1 MKKSKFI
8 TDFKDIPAPRQ
19 KMPELPLEERQR
31 NFKEVEL
38 GFTEEIA
45 VKEAKRCLSCRRCIG
60 CGLCLAECDQKA
72 IEYDQSPETTK
83 LKVDAIILAPGFDEF
98 DPNRKKELGYG
109 KCFNVITSIEFE
121 RILSPTGPYGG
132 VMMRPFDGEI
142 PKRIA
147 FVQCVG
153 SREEMLGANFCSN
166 LCCMQSLKEALTA
179 RERNPELEVKIF
191 HRGIRPFGKGSEGY
205 YQKTL
210 KQEKIE
216 FVGAEVTGLE
226 EDSGTG
232 NVTLS
237 YSNNG
242 QASKE
247 EFELVVLAV
256 GLHSSDSARSL
267 SRSTR
272 IRLNKYGFGST
283 SPLSPLESTEPGV
296 FVAGGFNGPTDLS
309 GAVTQGSAAAGKV
322 AGMLSSKRGEIPTQ
336 VKEVKRA
343 AEASRIGVFFCQYG
357 SRSGKKI
364 DLEKLKK
371 VAGSLPQVEYVGESL
386 FFCLKFGRE
395 EIAKTIADKKLN
407 GVIIAPCY
415 PATHTALFENIT
427 GGAKVEVIAL
437 GSLSH
442 NGGEAEIKETF
453 EIAIANLK
461 SPREAEVKPVAPVA
475 LIIGGGLSGMTA
487 AIDIAKQGFEV
498 HLLEKEKELGGWFR
512 DREYL
517 LGDGLQERFQS
528 LLAGVGEN
536 EKIHI
541 HLNSKLANVDG
552 EPGGFKSTIS
562 ENGKKTTVESGVIIV
577 ATGAEDYEPREFL
590 YGEDKRVITQTEL
603 EERLQKGE
611 VSANNVVMIQCVGS
625 RNDKHPYCSR
635 DCCLRAI
642 ENSLKIKN
650 LKPES
655 EIHILHRDIR
665 VYDFAEDVYS
675 EALESGV
682 RFIRMEAEPSVKNG
696 KDLTVTVGDV
706 DNQKELRLSP
716 ELVVLST
723 GIVPPA
729 ENPHLAELLGVSVD
743 SDGFFQEAETK
754 LRPVEFERQGLFLC
768 GLAHSPMSTGEGVA
782 QATAVAGKAGL
793 ILSGGKGKSQ

>member
-8 TDFKDIPAPRQ
+8 TDFKDIPTPRQ
-19 KMPELPLEERQR
+19 KMPELPLDERQL

-38 GFTEEIA
+38 GFSEEIA
-45 VKEAKRCLSCRRCIG
+45 VREAKRCLSCRRCIG

-72 IEYDQSPETTK
+72 IEYDQSPETMK

-147 FVQCVG
+147 FIQCVG

-166 LCCMQSLKEALTA
+166 LCCMQSLKEAQTA
-179 RERNPELEVKIF
+179 CERIPELEVKIF
-191 HRGIRPFGKGSEGY
+191 HKGIRPFGKGSEGY

-210 KQEKIE
+210 EQEKIE

-226 EDSGTG
+226 ENSGTG

-283 SPLSPLESTEPGV
+283 SSLSPVESTEPGI
-296 FVAGGFNGPTDLS
+296 FMAGGFNAPTDLS

-336 VKEVKRA
+336 VKELTQA

-364 DLEKLKK
+364 DLQRLKK

-395 EIAKTIADKKLN
+395 EIAKTIADNKLN

-442 NGGEAEIKETF
+442 NGDEAEIKETF

-461 SPREAEVKPVAPVA
+461 SPREVEVKPVAPVA

-512 DREYL
+512 DKEYL
-517 LGDGLQERFQS
+517 LGEGLQERFQS

-536 EKIHI
+536 EKIQI

-577 ATGAEDYEPREFL
+577 ATGAEEYRPGEFL

-716 ELVVLST
+716 ELLVLST

-729 ENPHLAELLGVSVD
+729 ENPHLTELLGVSVD

>member
-8 TDFKDIPAPRQ
+8 TDFKDIPTPRQ
-19 KMPELPLEERQR
+19 KMPELPLEERQL

-38 GFTEEIA
+38 GFSEEMA

-72 IEYDQSPETTK
+72 IEYDQSPETMK

-121 RILSPTGPYGG
+121 RILSPTGPHGG
-132 VMMRPFDGEI
+132 VIMRPFDGEI

-147 FVQCVG
+147 LIQCVG

-179 RERNPELEVKIF
+179 CERIPELEVKIF
-191 HRGIRPFGKGSEGY
+191 HKGIRPFGKGSEGY

-226 EDSGTG
+226 ENSGTG

-283 SPLSPLESTEPGV
+283 SSLSPVESTEPGI
-296 FVAGGFNGPTDLS
+296 FMAGGFNAPTDLS

-322 AGMLSSKRGEIPTQ
+322 AGMLSSKRGGIPTQ
-336 VKEVKRA
+336 VKKVKRA

-357 SRSGKKI
+357 SRSGKKT

-386 FFCLKFGRE
+386 FLCLKFGRE
-395 EIAKTIADKKLN
+395 EIAKTIADNKLN
-407 GVIIAPCY
+407 GVIVAPCY
-415 PATHTALFENIT
+415 PATHTALFENIA
-427 GGAKVEVIAL
+427 GGIGVEIVDIEEL
-437 GSLSH
+437 GDI
-442 NGGEAEIKETF
+442 EDETQIKEKF
-453 EIAIANLK
+453 EVVLANLK
-461 SPREAEVKPVAPVA
+461 SPREAEVKPVTPAA

-512 DREYL
+512 DKEYL
-517 LGDGLQERFQS
+517 LGEGLQERFQS

-536 EKIHI
+536 EKIQI
-541 HLNSKLANVDG
+541 HLNSKLTNVDG

-577 ATGAEDYEPREFL
+577 ATGAEEYRPGEFL

-665 VYDFAEDVYS
+665 VYDFAEEVYS

-696 KDLTVTVGDV
+696 KDLTVTLGDV

-729 ENPHLAELLGVSVD
+729 GNPHLAEVLGVSLD